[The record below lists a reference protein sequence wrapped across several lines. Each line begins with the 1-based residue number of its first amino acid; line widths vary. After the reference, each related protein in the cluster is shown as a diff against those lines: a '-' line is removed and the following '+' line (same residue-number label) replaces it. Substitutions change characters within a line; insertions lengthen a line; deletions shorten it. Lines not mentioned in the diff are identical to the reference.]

1 MNKSYTIRQGAN
13 GRYYYILSPI
23 EAETPETPAEPST
36 PEEGQKP
43 EEGKPGKEEKPEKED
58 KPAKED
64 KENTDSPKKK
74 DKAELPKAGSEAEI
88 LTLAA
93 VALSTTAGAYV
104 SIRKRK

>member
-1 MNKSYTIRQGAN
+1 
-13 GRYYYILSPI
+13 RYYYILSPI

-43 EEGKPGKEEKPEKED
+43 EEGKPEKED